1 MPIKRCSYL
10 LLLVPIL
17 FIFSQPAVALEWAIF
32 KSPSKDLK
40 NCLLENLSSGVL
52 EKLSDGRPD
61 KKSLRKKAKKAYK
74 ACKDF
79 IKTTENS
86 AKTSN
91 QFSQGRKVNK
101 TYLGSAPMY
110 EMTQPSSQANLI
122 LFTGGPG
129 WWGNLKSKNFLIR
142 ERKSFFNGGANVFL
156 FPNSQKKLKMSYA
169 DRLKNA
175 HVDSIR
181 DLVRDIRSQN
191 KLPIYLA
198 GVSRGTVSVGNFISR
213 YGNEV
218 DGAILISGIYFNSK
232 ITKRNPYSMQQ
243 VIGTK
248 APTKILV
255 LHHEKDGCKVCEPFS
270 AKAFYSDLNIIE
282 KKLVL
287 VSGGQANGDPHGPF
301 HHHGFEGVES
311 VAVGHIIDW
320 ISQK

>member
-1 MPIKRCSYL
+1 MLIKRCSYL

-40 NCLLENLSSGVL
+40 NCLLEHLSSGVL

-74 ACKDF
+74 ACKDL

-86 AKTSN
+86 GKTGN
-91 QFSQGRKVNK
+91 QFSQGRNVKK
-101 TYLGSAPMY
+101 SYLGSAPMY

-142 ERKSFFNGGANVFL
+142 ERKSFFNGGANMFL

-169 DRLKNA
+169 DRLENA

-218 DGAILISGIYFNSK
+218 DGAILISGIYYNSQ

-270 AKAFYSDLNIIE
+270 AKAFYSDLNIND

-287 VSGGQANGDPHGPF
+287 ISGGQANGDPHGPF